1 MIESHFG
8 NLHIVGKGLS
18 SSNNVVASDLRKWF
32 EWKNLKESTISKGK
46 RHFSIS
52 LVIKF
57 KQQRA
62 AIYIYV

>member
-1 MIESHFG
+1 M
-8 NLHIVGKGLS
+8 
-18 SSNNVVASDLRKWF
+18 VASDLRKWF
-32 EWKNLKESTISKGK
+32 DWYLKESTISKGK

-52 LVIKF
+52 WVIKF

>member
-1 MIESHFG
+1 M
-8 NLHIVGKGLS
+8 
-18 SSNNVVASDLRKWF
+18 VASDLRKLFDWY
-32 EWKNLKESTISKGK
+32 LKESTISKGK

-52 LVIKF
+52 WVIKF